1 MRTDDGGLSIDH
13 GGAISVDTEQLR
25 ALGARMRTVVSQYED
40 ARAAVAR
47 ALTLVSSSVDG
58 ERRIDVGALQRSVE
72 RIVELCVEI
81 ENACTG
87 TLVMADAF
95 EVVELRAQAE
105 ALALTDAAAASA
117 AQARADVGADELARD
132 V

>member
-105 ALALTDAAAASA
+105 AL
-117 AQARADVGADELARD
+117 
-132 V
+132 